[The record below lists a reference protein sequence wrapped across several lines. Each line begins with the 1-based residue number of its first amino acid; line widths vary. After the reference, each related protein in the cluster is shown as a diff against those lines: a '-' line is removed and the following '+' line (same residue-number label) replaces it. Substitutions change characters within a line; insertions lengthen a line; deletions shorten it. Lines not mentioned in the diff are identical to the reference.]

1 MNRIAA
7 FYLNQSVLMTDC
19 LLQLGRDLRPV
30 FIQVDAKVVNIRQ
43 VRLDEIREVGFME
56 YGQNKSLEYD
66 PDKRKLL
73 SALSHG
79 SIFISALFVSMGIPL
94 AILLVSDDPVVKE
107 NAKEALNFHFNVWLY
122 GVIFGALA
130 FILIGIPFVVLL
142 GLLSWVLPILAIVQS
157 FSDPNQSYRYPF
169 IFRLL

>member
-1 MNRIAA
+1 
-7 FYLNQSVLMTDC
+7 
-19 LLQLGRDLRPV
+19 
-30 FIQVDAKVVNIRQ
+30 
-43 VRLDEIREVGFME
+43 ME
-56 YGQNKSLEYD
+56 YNQQQITDYD

-122 GVIFGALA
+122 GVIFGALSV
-130 FILIGIPFVVLL
+130 ILIGIPFL
-142 GLLSWVLPILAIVQS
+142 GLVFLLSWVLPILAILQIFGNPS
-157 FSDPNQSYRYPF
+157 QSYRYPF